1 MYSKSS
7 AAMNFGRNRQGYRN
21 LSPPLPNSNL
31 TNQKVMSSN
40 YEKIFAILHNIRS
53 CYNVGAIF
61 RTCDAIAIEKIYLTG
76 YTPTPERNPEK
87 IRKTALGAE
96 ETVKWEYEKNI
107 GKLTE
112 KLKKEGIKIVALE
125 TEKSALPYFKF
136 KPKFPLAI
144 LVGNEKRGID
154 KRTLKKADFIVKIP
168 MFGKKESL
176 NVAVAFSI
184 FAYYLKIE
192 SLK

>member
-1 MYSKSS
+1 
-7 AAMNFGRNRQGYRN
+7 MNFGRSRQGYRN

-31 TNQKVMSSN
+31 TNQKILSSTM
-40 YEKIFAILHNIRS
+40 EKIFAILHNIRS

-76 YTPTPERNPEK
+76 YTPTPERNPGK

-96 ETVKWEYEKNI
+96 KTVKWEYEKNV
-107 GKLTE
+107 GKLIE

-125 TEKSALPYFKF
+125 TEESALPYFKF

-144 LVGNEKRGID
+144 LVGNEVRGIN
-154 KRTLKKADFIVKIP
+154 KRTLKKVDFIVKIP

-176 NVAVAFSI
+176 NVAIAFSI
-184 FAYYLKIE
+184 FAYYLRKE
-192 SLK
+192 ALK